1 MTIIDG
7 FIIWIHLLSASIWVG
22 GSIFIGIILAPM
34 LKHIGNSM
42 EERVIIMIKI
52 GRRFNNIAF
61 PSFIILM
68 LTGLYNSRFFFE
80 YPYNFVETDY
90 GILLLIKIVLVIITL
105 ASYITHIKSFGKDI
119 EAKII
124 EKRELGYINIIRSKI
139 INYVRLT
146 VIFSI
151 IILLLA
157 GFLDAGIE
165 FR

>member
-1 MTIIDG
+1 MNIIDG

-34 LKHIGNSM
+34 LKQIGNSV
-42 EERVIIMIKI
+42 EERIIIMIKI

-80 YPYNFVETDY
+80 HPQTFIETDY
-90 GILLLIKIVLVIITL
+90 GILLFIKIVLVVITF
-105 ASYITHIKSFGKDI
+105 ASYIVHIKTFGKDT
-119 EAKII
+119 ESKII
-124 EKRELGYINIIRSKI
+124 KNRKFEYIDIIRSRI
-139 INYVRLT
+139 INLGRLT
-146 VIFSI
+146 VILSI

-157 GFLDAGIE
+157 AFLDAGVG

>member
-1 MTIIDG
+1 MNIIDG

-34 LKHIGNSM
+34 LKHLGNSM
-42 EERVIIMIKI
+42 EERIIIMIKI

-80 YPYNFVETDY
+80 YPHNYIETDY
-90 GILLLIKIVLVIITL
+90 GILLLIKIVLVIITF
-105 ASYITHIKSFGKDI
+105 ACYIIHIKRFGKDT

-124 EKRELGYINIIRSKI
+124 ENRELEYIYIIRSKI
-139 INYVRLT
+139 INYGRLI
-146 VIFSI
+146 VVLSI

-157 GFLDAGIE
+157 AFLDAGIE

>member
-1 MTIIDG
+1 MNIIDG

-42 EERVIIMIKI
+42 EERIIIMIKI
-52 GRRFNNIAF
+52 GRRFNTIAF

-80 YPYNFVETDY
+80 YPYNFIETDY

-105 ASYITHIKSFGKDI
+105 ASYITHIKIFGKD
-119 EAKII
+119 
-124 EKRELGYINIIRSKI
+124 INIIRSKI
-139 INYVRLT
+139 INYGRLT

>member
-1 MTIIDG
+1 MNIIDG

-34 LKHIGNSM
+34 LKYIGNSM
-42 EERVIIMIKI
+42 EERIMIMIKI

-80 YPYNFVETDY
+80 RPHNFIETDY
-90 GILLLIKIVLVIITL
+90 GILLLVKIVLVIITF
-105 ASYITHIKSFGKDI
+105 ASYIIHIKSLGKDT

-124 EKRELGYINIIRSKI
+124 ENRESEYVHIIRSKI
-139 INYVRLT
+139 INYGRLT
-146 VIFSI
+146 VILSI
-151 IILLLA
+151 LILLFA
-157 GFLDAGIE
+157 AFLDAGIN

>member
-1 MTIIDG
+1 MTLIDG

-68 LTGLYNSRFFFE
+68 STGLYNSRFFFE
-80 YPYNFVETDY
+80 YPYNFIETDY
-90 GILLLIKIVLVIITL
+90 GILLLMKIVLVIITF
-105 ASYITHIKSFGKDI
+105 ASYIIHIKSFVKET

-124 EKRELGYINIIRSKI
+124 ENRGSEYINIIRSKI
-139 INYVRLT
+139 INYGRLT
-146 VIFSI
+146 VILSI

-157 GFLDAGIE
+157 AFLDAGIK
-165 FR
+165 FS

>member
-1 MTIIDG
+1 MSIIDG
-7 FIIWIHLLSASIWVG
+7 FVIWIHLLSASIWVG

-34 LKHIGNSM
+34 LKQIGNSV

-68 LTGLYNSRFFFE
+68 STGLYNSRFFFE
-80 YPYNFVETDY
+80 YPYNFIQTDY
-90 GILLLIKIVLVIITL
+90 GILLLIKIILVIITF
-105 ASYITHIKSFGKDI
+105 ASYIIHIKSFGKEI

-124 EKRELGYINIIRSKI
+124 ENRGSDYINIIRSKI
-139 INYVRLT
+139 INYGRLI
-146 VIFSI
+146 VILSI

-157 GFLDAGIE
+157 AFLDAGIK
-165 FR
+165 FS

>member
-1 MTIIDG
+1 MNIIDG

-42 EERVIIMIKI
+42 EERIIIMIKI
-52 GRRFNNIAF
+52 GRRFNTIAF

-80 YPYNFVETDY
+80 YPYSFIETDY
-90 GILLLIKIVLVIITL
+90 GILLLIKIVLV
-105 ASYITHIKSFGKDI
+105 
-119 EAKII
+119 AKII
-124 EKRELGYINIIRSKI
+124 ENREFGYINIIRSKI
-139 INYVRLT
+139 INYGRLT
-146 VIFSI
+146 VILSI

-157 GFLDAGIE
+157 GFLDADIGI
-165 FR
+165 